1 MTLTIR
7 DSYDENVNV
16 LVYPYSVDYCYL
28 YTDGFR
34 YFIGMRVGLDL
45 TIVL

>member
-1 MTLTIR
+1 MKLKIQ

-28 YTDGFR
+28 YNDEFK
-34 YFIGMRVGLDL
+34 YFIIMRVGLNL